1 MPVTNSTN
9 LVHLNTHTGNEKSI
23 TNGNR
28 KAPAGKSIG
37 DCDYIFYIKKK
48 PICINFSIVEITLLI
63 FYLVSDGGAMRPLL
77 EDHSERTYQTE
88 LDRMNST
95 AGMVELNE
103 VNTSAPEK
111 QEEPK
116 EKF

>member
-37 DCDYIFYIKKK
+37 DCD
-48 PICINFSIVEITLLI
+48 
-63 FYLVSDGGAMRPLL
+63 
-77 EDHSERTYQTE
+77 
-88 LDRMNST
+88 
-95 AGMVELNE
+95 
-103 VNTSAPEK
+103 
-111 QEEPK
+111 
-116 EKF
+116 